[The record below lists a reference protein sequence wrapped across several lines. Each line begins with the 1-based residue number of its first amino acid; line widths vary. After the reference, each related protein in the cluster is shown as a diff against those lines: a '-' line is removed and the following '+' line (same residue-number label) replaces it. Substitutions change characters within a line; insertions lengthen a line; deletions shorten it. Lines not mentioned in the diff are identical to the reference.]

1 MQDVRA
7 IQYFRFVGCCA
18 VVGLLLICTLEHSAL
33 AQPTVSVRTN
43 VGAAFFRAPEVSSEL
58 LNSGINFGVEGDLFV
73 YRGFSV
79 TLSGGYAK
87 FTLNEENARLYNLRT
102 GDLSVL
108 NGALGLRYTYANES
122 DAHPYV
128 TAGFG
133 LYRLRST
140 NVRDVQDGELV
151 NTQEEGTALD
161 EGVHLAAGSSFRID
175 DTYAVFFEP
184 RYVFYDVG
192 RRLTGT
198 VRYLTLRLGLLAQW

>member
-1 MQDVRA
+1 MQDARA
-7 IQYFRFVGCCA
+7 IQFVRFAGRCTA
-18 VVGLLLICTLEHSAL
+18 VGLLLISTLALSAF

-43 VGAAFFRAPEVSSEL
+43 VGAAFFRAPEVSSDL
-58 LNSGINFGVEGDLFV
+58 LNSGINLGVEADLFV
-73 YRGFSV
+73 YRGFSA
-79 TLSGGYAK
+79 TLSGSYSK
-87 FTLNEENARLYNLRT
+87 FTLNEQNARLYDLRT

-108 NGALGLRYTYANES
+108 NGAIGVRYTYANES

-133 LYRLRST
+133 LYRLKST

-151 NTQEEGTALD
+151 NIQEEGTAVD

-192 RRLTGT
+192 QRLTGT
-198 VRYLTLRLGLLAQW
+198 VRYLTVRLGLVAQW